1 MGIIS
6 PWRVAAGLKSYVGVV
21 SGDTVLPVEWGF
33 GRMEK
38 DEGPITC
45 GSVSFTREMWMFM
58 ETVW

>member
-38 DEGPITC
+38 DEEFEQIL
-45 GSVSFTREMWMFM
+45 SMFR
-58 ETVW
+58 